1 MDNQQEMT
9 PLEAVTHLFVCLI
22 LADGRMDFE
31 EREAWAD
38 AITELFPN
46 HTEGRAVDFM
56 QDASRTILMMDS
68 FGRRN
73 YAVGLCSMIKAYF
86 SHDDLQNLSLIHIRR
101 CRRYPLS
108 MPRSPPFLYHNN
120 ICCFRHKLSPN
131 NHT

>member
-9 PLEAVTHLFVCLI
+9 QLEAVTHLFVCLI

-31 EREAWAD
+31 EREAWDD

-73 YAVGLCSMIKAYF
+73 YAVGLCSMIKAHF
-86 SHDDLQNLSLIHIRR
+86 SHDDLQNKFGPKVASLVEADGMVFSSEKVMVEDIEKELGIKIT
-101 CRRYPLS
+101 LED
-108 MPRSPPFLYHNN
+108 
-120 ICCFRHKLSPN
+120 
-131 NHT
+131 

>member
-1 MDNQQEMT
+1 LDNQPEMT

-73 YAVGLCSMIKAYF
+73 YAVGLCSMIKAHF
-86 SHDDLQNLSLIHIRR
+86 SHGDLQNKFGPKVASLVEADGMVFSSEKEMVEDIEKELGIKIT
-101 CRRYPLS
+101 LED
-108 MPRSPPFLYHNN
+108 
-120 ICCFRHKLSPN
+120 
-131 NHT
+131 

>member
-46 HTEGRAVDFM
+46 HTERRAVDFM

-73 YAVGLCSMIKAYF
+73 YAINLCSMIKAHF
-86 SHDDLQNLSLIHIRR
+86 SDDDLQNKFGPRVASLVEADGMVFSSEREMVEDIEKELGITIT
-101 CRRYPLS
+101 LED
-108 MPRSPPFLYHNN
+108 
-120 ICCFRHKLSPN
+120 
-131 NHT
+131 